1 MRTIALALTTI
12 LINIIEIEPKEAP
25 MSRFIAA
32 RLPGAK
38 LTPNQID
45 LVLHAAILIAS
56 MAVLVV
62 AALVSRGL

>member
-1 MRTIALALTTI
+1 
-12 LINIIEIEPKEAP
+12 
-25 MSRFIAA
+25 MSRFIADK
-32 RLPGAK
+32 LPGVK